1 MHVAELFV
9 TLLLHRV
16 LRLVCRHSARRPF
29 LFNTCIAM
37 NKHFRK
43 VLEELK
49 TNKDIKALGFSRKEL
64 KGIAANVADKLQLEE
79 EATDDDV
86 SEAIGN
92 AIDDVLPLLKLT
104 QSAVDRQV
112 QDFKRTK
119 DDDDPDDDDEDDA
132 EPTRQ
137 SPSKKHPKDGK
148 GNDDNDSATLVA
160 IKKLTEAVE
169 SLQGDVTALKSGNT
183 TNTRRAKVEKLV
195 ANTGKFGERQLKA
208 FSRMTFK
215 DEEEFEDYLDELKE
229 DIEAENQDRAD
240 HGLQKLGNIPSPSK
254 DRREK
259 DDELMSDDEI
269 KKLAKM

>member
-1 MHVAELFV
+1 
-9 TLLLHRV
+9 
-16 LRLVCRHSARRPF
+16 
-29 LFNTCIAM
+29 M

-119 DDDDPDDDDEDDA
+119 DDDDPDDDDEGDA

-148 GNDDNDSATLVA
+148 GNDDNDSATLAA
-160 IKKLTEAVE
+160 IKKLTEAV
-169 SLQGDVTALKSGNT
+169 
-183 TNTRRAKVEKLV
+183 
-195 ANTGKFGERQLKA
+195 
-208 FSRMTFK
+208 
-215 DEEEFEDYLDELKE
+215 
-229 DIEAENQDRAD
+229 
-240 HGLQKLGNIPSPSK
+240 
-254 DRREK
+254 
-259 DDELMSDDEI
+259 
-269 KKLAKM
+269 

>member
-1 MHVAELFV
+1 
-9 TLLLHRV
+9 
-16 LRLVCRHSARRPF
+16 
-29 LFNTCIAM
+29 M

-49 TNKDIKALGFSRKEL
+49 TNKDIKALGFSRKVL

-86 SEAIGN
+86 SEAIGT

-119 DDDDPDDDDEDDA
+119 DDDDDDDDEGNG
-132 EPTRQ
+132 EPTPP

-195 ANTGKFGERQLKA
+195 TNTGKFGERQLKA

-229 DIEAENQDRAD
+229 EIEAENQDRAD

>member
-1 MHVAELFV
+1 
-9 TLLLHRV
+9 
-16 LRLVCRHSARRPF
+16 
-29 LFNTCIAM
+29 M

-119 DDDDPDDDDEDDA
+119 DDDDDDDDEGNG
-132 EPTRQ
+132 EPTPP

-169 SLQGDVTALKSGNT
+169 SLPI
-183 TNTRRAKVEKLV
+183 
-195 ANTGKFGERQLKA
+195 
-208 FSRMTFK
+208 
-215 DEEEFEDYLDELKE
+215 YLQFL
-229 DIEAENQDRAD
+229 IA
-240 HGLQKLGNIPSPSK
+240 
-254 DRREK
+254 
-259 DDELMSDDEI
+259 
-269 KKLAKM
+269 